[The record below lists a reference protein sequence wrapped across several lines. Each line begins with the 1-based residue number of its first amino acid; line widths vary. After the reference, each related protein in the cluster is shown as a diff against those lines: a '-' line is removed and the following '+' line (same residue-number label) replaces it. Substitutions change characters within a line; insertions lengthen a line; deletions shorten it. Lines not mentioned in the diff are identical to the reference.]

1 MRMIRAK
8 WLILGALAIAITIGL
23 SACMFFLPLPEA
35 VIEAIP
41 QMGPAPLE
49 VTFDI
54 SGSRGQV
61 YTLDFGDGSPAQ
73 SGTDFTAPVLHTYG
87 DPGDYVATLT
97 VEDARGNT
105 DTATVTIKVQYPPLF
120 AALDVTVQTP
130 PYTFAFDASGSTGE
144 IDRYVLYFGDGDFI
158 AGDWAD
164 ATWPVYHTYPAQT
177 ASYVAT
183 LWIEDIYG
191 QDDSATEVVEVP
203 AP

>member
-1 MRMIRAK
+1 MKRK
-8 WLILGALAIAITIGL
+8 LIVLGALAVLVVLGLTACTIFM
-23 SACMFFLPLPEA
+23 SLPEA
-35 VIEAIP
+35 VIEAVP

-54 SGSRGQV
+54 SKSKGQV
-61 YTLDFGDGSPAQ
+61 YTLDFGDGSPTT
-73 SGTDFTAPVLHTYG
+73 SGTDFTAPIVHTYG

-97 VEDARGNT
+97 VEDTRGNT
-105 DTATVTIKVQYPPLF
+105 DTATVTIKVQYPPLM
-120 AALDVTVQTP
+120 AVLDVTVQTP
-130 PYTFAFDASGSTGE
+130 PYTFAFDASGSVGE

-158 AGDWAD
+158 AGDWAT

-177 ASYVAT
+177 ESYVAT

-191 QDDSATEVVEVP
+191 QDDSTMEVVETP

>member
-1 MRMIRAK
+1 MIRAK

-73 SGTDFTAPVLHTYG
+73 SGTDFTAPIPHEYG

-105 DTATVTIKVQYPPLF
+105 DTATVTIKVQ
-120 AALDVTVQTP
+120 
-130 PYTFAFDASGSTGE
+130 
-144 IDRYVLYFGDGDFI
+144 
-158 AGDWAD
+158 
-164 ATWPVYHTYPAQT
+164 
-177 ASYVAT
+177 
-183 LWIEDIYG
+183 
-191 QDDSATEVVEVP
+191 
-203 AP
+203 